1 LNINIYVPRNM
12 VNNRSEQILATR
24 AMLRYASATNK
35 IAKKHH
41 IQLAPR
47 QTSGGANSLKDSK
60 VIIKG

>member
-47 QTSGGANSLKDSK
+47 
-60 VIIKG
+60 